1 MSKDRQ
7 AIFSAPPVYVDRM
20 SQTTVN
26 TLLPGFGVGAYQRVY
41 DFGFGIA
48 IVAAIRVAQIF
59 FGFFGFIK
67 TRLAVY
73 QFG

>member
-1 MSKDRQ
+1 
-7 AIFSAPPVYVDRM
+7 M

-26 TLLPGFGVGAYQRVY
+26 TLLPGFGVGAYQRVD

-67 TRLAVY
+67 TRRAVY